1 MIETVVIA
9 FLGSALD
16 VPVYAEIPEEDVAEF
31 VVVQKTGSSEEN
43 YINSATLAI
52 QSYAATLYDA
62 ASLNERVK
70 TAMRALRVENSV
82 SAVRLNSDYLF
93 NNTQLKQ
100 YRYQAV
106 FDVIY

>member
-16 VPVYAEIPEEDVAEF
+16 VPVYAEITEEDVAEF

-43 YINSATLAI
+43 YISSATLAV

-62 ASLNERVK
+62 ASLNEQVK
-70 TAMRALRVENSV
+70 AAMRALRAENSV

-93 NNTQLKQ
+93 NDTQSKQ